1 MRHRATQALEGGWAT
16 GWRETELRAVQA
28 ATEELP
34 LLKGAAR
41 LAKAECCKLLRR
53 TSVVVDKRE
62 RKRVSQPNARM
73 LAKVA
78 HANALT
84 VFTELLDQA
93 RCDTCLISLFRSR
106 SRCRARACMHI
117 RTSPSVI

>member
-1 MRHRATQALEGGWAT
+1 MRP
-16 GWRETELRAVQA
+16 VQA
-28 ATEELP
+28 ATEESP

-41 LAKAECCKLLRR
+41 LARAECCKLLRR

-93 RCDTCLISLFRSR
+93 RWDACLLSLFRSR
-106 SRCRARACMHI
+106 SRCRARTCTHI
-117 RTSPSVI
+117 RRSPSIKERW